1 MTTAQPPATFG
12 SVRRGLLNFFWPTK
26 LNPEPNGLTRF
37 GRVLHWLAI
46 AAAVLIILGSVPI
59 IWYFLNHPIYEGSYG
74 ANASLRHAAVAL
86 PAAAVT
92 VLLGRGLRHVIGG
105 E

>member
-12 SVRRGLLNFFWPTK
+12 SVRRDLLNFFWPTK
-26 LNPEPNGLTRF
+26 LNPVPNTLTRF

-46 AAAVLIILGSVPI
+46 AVAVLILLGSVPI
-59 IWYFLNHPIYEGSYG
+59 VWYFLNHPVYEGSYG
-74 ANASLRHAAVAL
+74 ANASLRHGALAL
-86 PAAAVT
+86 PAAAVI
-92 VLLGRGLRHVIGG
+92 VLLGRGLRHIIGG